1 MNGEVKGFNEKQ
13 RNVLTSNILSKF
25 IIIHFDEMEKEECKD
40 IFLRLLNNNDKPKEY
55 IKKSE
60 YFIELHQ
67 KMIDEMKN
75 NTKSIDSIV
84 TLRNLKYC
92 CYLNKN
98 NISTRDAA
106 EISYVARFPK
116 KERKDFELILEKF
129 GKFQIIKNWM
139 MK

>member
-1 MNGEVKGFNEKQ
+1 M
-13 RNVLTSNILSKF
+13 L
-25 IIIHFDEMEKEECKD
+25 
-40 IFLRLLNNNDKPKEY
+40 
-55 IKKSE
+55 
-60 YFIELHQ
+60 
-67 KMIDEMKN
+67 DEMKK

-98 NISTRDAA
+98 NISPRDAA

-116 KERKDFELILEKF
+116 EERKDFELILEKF